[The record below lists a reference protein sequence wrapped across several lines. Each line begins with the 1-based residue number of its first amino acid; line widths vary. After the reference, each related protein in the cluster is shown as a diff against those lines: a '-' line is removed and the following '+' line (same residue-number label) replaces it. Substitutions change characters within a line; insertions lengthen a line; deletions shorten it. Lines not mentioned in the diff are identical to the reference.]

1 MGVVD
6 FGEGRCQM
14 DYRSLYEDLVAEAEE
29 SGLGGE
35 FVDWEISIS
44 KWRAD
49 PVASALHGWM
59 VENDPEG
66 MAAKPAELIDWEMGI
81 VATAAGARREEAVSS
96 WRRDVEAM
104 GSPANLGRFNAL
116 RSAANEA
123 MIEEI
128 PEVAF

>member
-1 MGVVD
+1 M
-6 FGEGRCQM
+6 
-14 DYRSLYEDLVAEAEE
+14 
-29 SGLGGE
+29 
-35 FVDWEISIS
+35 
-44 KWRAD
+44 
-49 PVASALHGWM
+49 HGWM

-96 WRRDVEAM
+96 WRRDAEAM